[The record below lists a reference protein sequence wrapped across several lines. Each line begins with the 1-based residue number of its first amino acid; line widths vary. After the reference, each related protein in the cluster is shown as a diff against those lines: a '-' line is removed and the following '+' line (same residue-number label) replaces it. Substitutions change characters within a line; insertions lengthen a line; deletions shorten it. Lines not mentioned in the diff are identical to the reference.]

1 MIDFFYLKKYLHEHK
16 YSHLGEKFLLE
27 LEAHPD
33 YPSLIAMVDVFNYYD
48 IENVAARIDQ
58 SELPNL
64 PDTFISIFCTYTGNE
79 IVYTKKIGQDFEIQ
93 FANGF
98 VQKLSRSEYLA
109 GWNGMIVAIEENENA
124 ENVEKNILFK
134 SIPLFLLVTIGFAF
148 FQVYTNN
155 IISPFLS
162 IGYFI
167 ASFLGLTISI
177 FLVREDLGFHDTAIS
192 KICYATK
199 KTSCKEVLH
208 SKKAKILGGLKLT
221 DLSLIYFLGLT
232 VFSIFT
238 EFQDYIFIY
247 SCLAFFSIPVMLYSA
262 YVQSFIVKKWC
273 ILCLGILLVLVI
285 QVLMVLNYGFSVN
298 PNFAEAKNAVVF
310 LFALIY
316 ISFLFLEIKRL
327 IKNNLTNN
335 MIELKYN
342 QLKRKYPVFK
352 ALIDGE
358 NSVEELVLEKLQA
371 IVIGKEN
378 APITINAVLSASC
391 MHCHKVY
398 EKLVKLQAKNPDY
411 LKVKLVF
418 NINVENLQNPYNIIY
433 KQAIA
438 YYLKGEYNK
447 AVLSLNEWHIDRLDF
462 EQWKLKWQDNYSE
475 IGIAQIQSQY
485 QWCLENK
492 IFYTPAILVNGQL
505 LPKEYEAHELN
516 FFIDNLIE
524 EKIAVF

>member
-1 MIDFFYLKKYLHEHK
+1 
-16 YSHLGEKFLLE
+16 
-27 LEAHPD
+27 
-33 YPSLIAMVDVFNYYD
+33 
-48 IENVAARIDQ
+48 
-58 SELPNL
+58 
-64 PDTFISIFCTYTGNE
+64 
-79 IVYTKKIGQDFEIQ
+79 
-93 FANGF
+93 
-98 VQKLSRSEYLA
+98 
-109 GWNGMIVAIEENENA
+109 
-124 ENVEKNILFK
+124 
-134 SIPLFLLVTIGFAF
+134 
-148 FQVYTNN
+148 
-155 IISPFLS
+155 
-162 IGYFI
+162 
-167 ASFLGLTISI
+167 
-177 FLVREDLGFHDTAIS
+177 
-192 KICYATK
+192 
-199 KTSCKEVLH
+199 
-208 SKKAKILGGLKLT
+208 
-221 DLSLIYFLGLT
+221 
-232 VFSIFT
+232 
-238 EFQDYIFIY
+238 
-247 SCLAFFSIPVMLYSA
+247 
-262 YVQSFIVKKWC
+262 
-273 ILCLGILLVLVI
+273 
-285 QVLMVLNYGFSVN
+285 
-298 PNFAEAKNAVVF
+298 
-310 LFALIY
+310 
-316 ISFLFLEIKRL
+316 
-327 IKNNLTNN
+327 

-411 LKVKLVF
+411 LKIKLVF

-438 YYLKGEYNK
+438 YYIKGEYNK